1 MKPNLVFLKQN
12 VNENVSA
19 DKISISIKDCPKSL
33 YKSLFKLAGI
43 TPKDQNP
50 DTTKRFCFGNKLLI
64 QGKKL
69 LLKRTKEGKELYLNL
84 LQPTTYIQEFLN
96 PVFKKHHV
104 IPIPSCFELTTDFYT
119 KNREKAVILQDEMI
133 QHIIQTY
140 QHGYCHI
147 VVGKDGSI
155 TFYTQD
161 IRGKKKSRKSKFAK
175 IYIRPFDNQSSSKGI
190 NDNPFVRL
198 EITLNRPILERLEW
212 QYPITLNQILNLDIM
227 KLIKF
232 VDFNHFKFVSYLDKP
247 ERTNLKRR
255 IEYHLNKTGK
265 SLKNLNEYPVYEIIE
280 ILKTVGIKNY
290 NRFIENKPEN
300 LLLQESLKKLKG
312 YDMMR
317 IKKRKKLKDK
327 LADESSS
334 TPSYAH
340 KQTTQRKDTTM
351 NDKLLILVRKNIIS
365 INKDIQKKQGKIGS
379 HKMIALARLLSVYT
393 KMQKMDKEEKKI
405 VPQQG
410 YYEQIEKGLVKMKD

>member
-19 DKISISIKDCPKSL
+19 DRIVIFLSDESCSC

-43 TPKDQNP
+43 NP
-50 DTTKRFCFGNKLLI
+50 DNKMKYPKSRYCYSNKLLI
-64 QGKKL
+64 QGNKL
-69 LLKRTKEGKELYLNL
+69 LLKRTKESKELYLNL
-84 LQPTTYIQEFLN
+84 LQPTTYIQIILLSLFL
-96 PVFKKHHV
+96 KHLV
-104 IPIPSCFELTTDFYT
+104 TPILSCFELSFDFYM
-119 KNREKAVILQDEMI
+119 KNREEAVILLKKMI
-133 QHIIQTY
+133 QHIILTY
-140 QHGYCHI
+140 QHGNCYI
-147 VVGKDGSI
+147 KEGKDGSI

-198 EITLNRPILERLEW
+198 EITLNQPILKRLEW
-212 QYPITLNQILNLDIM
+212 EYPITLNSILKLDIM

-232 VDFNHFKFVSYLDKP
+232 VDFNYSKFESFLDKP

-280 ILKTVGIKNY
+280 ILKTVELKNY

-327 LADESSS
+327 LVNESSS
-334 TPSYAH
+334 TPSYTH
-340 KQTTQRKDTTM
+340 EQTTQRKDTTM
-351 NDKLLILVRKNIIS
+351 EDKLLIIVRKNIIS

-393 KMQKMDKEEKKI
+393 KMKKMDKEEKKI